1 MDYLCSRNS
10 VVALPV
16 VLNLGLCVPC
26 KGLAIDLHAQLC
38 FTGQGRHL
46 IERELVGKE

>member
-16 VLNLGLCVPC
+16 VLNLGLCVPG
-26 KGLAIDLHAQLC
+26 KGSAIDLHPKPRAVCAL
-38 FTGQGRHL
+38 QGL
-46 IERELVGKE
+46 SY